1 MDKLKLDT
9 SQAIRR
15 NMIAATFVI
24 GMLAAAITLGASMPL
39 DGAIIAPGTLI
50 VEGSIKK
57 IQHLTG
63 GIVSEIAVD
72 EGASVSAGDLLV
84 RLDDT
89 VTRANLDIIH
99 NTLRAERARLARLQ
113 AQRDGLNDPV
123 FPPDLAEDPGS
134 RDIRE
139 GETRLARVLL
149 TSLADR
155 KRSFL
160 QRIEQLSQ
168 EIKGLEEQQRSS
180 AGQLAIVRKDIDD
193 LEPLYKSGN
202 LQRARIS
209 GLQRELLRN
218 QGALGDA
225 VARIAQ
231 SQARIIE
238 AELQI
243 IQNDHDFIA
252 GVVQEL
258 RVTETKIAELQ
269 ERKIAAEDQL
279 RRLKIRTPLSGAV
292 HQLAVHTLDGVI
304 SPGEVLMHIVPNT
317 DWLVAEIRVRPSDVD
332 QLSMGQEA
340 RIRFLAPDRGTT
352 DELHGV
358 LFRIAAN
365 VTQDT
370 ENGLAYYTAGVRLPK
385 DAFERLN
392 SRKPIPG
399 MPVEAFLRTEARTLA
414 SYLVKPLSDQM
425 ERALRE
431 R

>member
-1 MDKLKLDT
+1 MDKLKLNT

-15 NMIAATFVI
+15 NMIAATVVI
-24 GMLAAAITLGASMPL
+24 GVLAAAITLGATMPL

-50 VEGSIKK
+50 VEGRIKK

-113 AQRDGLNDPV
+113 AQRDGLKDPL

-134 RDIRE
+134 RGMLE
-139 GETRLARVLL
+139 GEARLAGVLL

-155 KRSFL
+155 KRSL
-160 QRIEQLSQ
+160 LTRIEQLRQ
-168 EIKGLEEQQRSS
+168 EIKGLKEQQKSS
-180 AGQLAIVRKDIDD
+180 VGQLAIVRKDIDD
-193 LEPLYKSGN
+193 LEPLYKTGN

-218 QGALGDA
+218 QGALGDT

-252 GVVQEL
+252 AVVQEL

-279 RRLKIRTPLSGAV
+279 RRLEIRTPLSGAV

-317 DWLVAEIRVRPSDVD
+317 DWLIAEIRVRPSDVD

-352 DELHGV
+352 DELQGA

-365 VTQDT
+365 VTQDA
-370 ENGLAYYTAGVRLPK
+370 ENGLAYYTVGVRLPK
-385 DAFERLN
+385 DAFEPLKT
-392 SRKPIPG
+392 SKLIPG
-399 MPVEAFLRTEARTLA
+399 MPVEVFLRTDARTLA
-414 SYLVKPLSDQM
+414 SYLVKPLRDQM
-425 ERALRE
+425 DRALRE